1 VNIENVLE
9 QYPDLRAD
17 SLQRFRAAGVEKE
30 RVYAKAYLEIK
41 AQSAG
46 EKITVGEID
55 ATIKAS
61 APWYAAA
68 MEEVKAESQYE
79 RDSEILMSAKKL
91 ASLKGA
97 F

>member
-1 VNIENVLE
+1 VNIEAVLDT
-9 QYPDLRAD
+9 YPDLSAD
-17 SLQRFRAAGVEKE
+17 ALERFRAAGVEKE

-55 ATIKAS
+55 AMIKAS

-68 MEEVKAESQYE
+68 MEEVKAESDWTRKNE
-79 RDSEILMSAKKL
+79 TLMASKK
-91 ASLKGA
+91 AAALKGA